1 MLVQQFADF
10 LGYNIEP
17 VVLYKVSTKSTFFM
31 ACNKILYCYINTVHI
46 IIIIIIVI
54 IIIIIIIMLLV
65 VNKLQCKQDQKLTA
79 IFQSIIILLAKYEW

>member
-31 ACNKILYCYINTVHI
+31 ACNKILYCLYINTVHI
-46 IIIIIIVI
+46 IIIIIVI
-54 IIIIIIIMLLV
+54 IIIVIIMLLV

-79 IFQSIIILLAKYEW
+79 IFQSIIILLAK

>member
-31 ACNKILYCYINTVHI
+31 ACNKILYCCINTVHI
-46 IIIIIIVI
+46 IIIIIIIIVII

-79 IFQSIIILLAKYEW
+79 IFQSIIILLAK

>member
-17 VVLYKVSTKSTFFM
+17 VVLYKVSTKSTFCM
-31 ACNKILYCYINTVHI
+31 ACNNYCYINTVHI
-46 IIIIIIVI
+46 IIIIFFIII

-79 IFQSIIILLAKYEW
+79 IFPSIIILLAK

>member
-31 ACNKILYCYINTVHI
+31 SCNKILYCLYINTVH

-79 IFQSIIILLAKYEW
+79 IFQSIIILLAK